1 MGVVL
6 KAQDQRLDR
15 TVALKLIRPR
25 ADDPA
30 RRQRFWQE
38 ARAAAQVAHPN
49 ACRLYDITEE
59 SGELVLVMEFVE
71 GESLA
76 QRLRQGSV
84 PAREAAQIAL
94 EVLSALQ
101 AFHKLGIVHRD
112 LKPAN
117 ILLSPHGA
125 KLLDFGIVKHVLIP
139 ESDETAATLS
149 DTTVQGV
156 FLGTPRYASPEQF
169 NGRAVDVRSDIFSLG
184 AILFEMLTGKFAFS
198 GETFAELAH
207 SVLHVTPP
215 ALTGSPAITAIG
227 RIVHSALSRAP
238 HERYLSAEKMAEDIR
253 KALLAEGI
261 DTVARAQTLRR
272 MIVLPFRMVRRSD
285 ELEFLTYSLP
295 ESITVSL
302 SGLENLVVRSSIIA
316 ARYAQDVP
324 DFQKIASEAE
334 VDVILT
340 GALLPVGEQIRIT
353 AQLVQVPDG
362 AVLWSHSSEANVK
375 ELLQLHDTLV
385 DRVVQQVLPQLSP
398 HDQAVLHHDR
408 PASPTVY
415 QLYLRANECSREWE
429 NLPAA
434 IQLYE
439 DCVRLDSRYA
449 PAWARLGRARW
460 LCDKYTL
467 GSAEGLR
474 SADDAFQKAFEL
486 SPDLPLAHHFYTYLQ
501 VDQGRSL
508 QALQRLL
515 DLSSRRH
522 SDPELFAALAHVC
535 RYCGLLQPALF
546 AHHEA
551 RRLDPQ
557 VPTTLNHTYFMLGD
571 YERAL
576 QASQRDF
583 GYGTA
588 LTLALLDRTPEAIAM
603 LRQQE
608 DSSSW
613 RLGKLFLISMRALL
627 EGNREESL
635 QASGEL
641 VRATFRDPEGL
652 YYQARQLSYL
662 GADDWALELFQ
673 RAVDHGF
680 FCYQAFVRDPWLDRL
695 RGKLAFPAIMQ
706 RASRLHQEALR
717 IFRSNVKD
725 SLLGLAAENY
735 DS

>member
-15 TVALKLIRPR
+15 TVALKLIRSR

-238 HERYLSAEKMAEDIR
+238 TSAI
-253 KALLAEGI
+253 
-261 DTVARAQTLRR
+261 
-272 MIVLPFRMVRRSD
+272 
-285 ELEFLTYSLP
+285 
-295 ESITVSL
+295 
-302 SGLENLVVRSSIIA
+302 
-316 ARYAQDVP
+316 
-324 DFQKIASEAE
+324 
-334 VDVILT
+334 
-340 GALLPVGEQIRIT
+340 
-353 AQLVQVPDG
+353 
-362 AVLWSHSSEANVK
+362 
-375 ELLQLHDTLV
+375 
-385 DRVVQQVLPQLSP
+385 
-398 HDQAVLHHDR
+398 
-408 PASPTVY
+408 
-415 QLYLRANECSREWE
+415 
-429 NLPAA
+429 
-434 IQLYE
+434 
-439 DCVRLDSRYA
+439 
-449 PAWARLGRARW
+449 
-460 LCDKYTL
+460 
-467 GSAEGLR
+467 
-474 SADDAFQKAFEL
+474 
-486 SPDLPLAHHFYTYLQ
+486 
-501 VDQGRSL
+501 
-508 QALQRLL
+508 
-515 DLSSRRH
+515 
-522 SDPELFAALAHVC
+522 
-535 RYCGLLQPALF
+535 
-546 AHHEA
+546 
-551 RRLDPQ
+551 
-557 VPTTLNHTYFMLGD
+557 
-571 YERAL
+571 
-576 QASQRDF
+576 
-583 GYGTA
+583 
-588 LTLALLDRTPEAIAM
+588 
-603 LRQQE
+603 
-608 DSSSW
+608 
-613 RLGKLFLISMRALL
+613 
-627 EGNREESL
+627 
-635 QASGEL
+635 
-641 VRATFRDPEGL
+641 
-652 YYQARQLSYL
+652 
-662 GADDWALELFQ
+662 
-673 RAVDHGF
+673 
-680 FCYQAFVRDPWLDRL
+680 
-695 RGKLAFPAIMQ
+695 
-706 RASRLHQEALR
+706 
-717 IFRSNVKD
+717 
-725 SLLGLAAENY
+725 
-735 DS
+735 